1 MMTTTAVKAPMRPNS
16 ASQLSAALLVI
27 CCVGFMLLLGGCAA
41 SSTTIIE
48 AESVTNP
55 KPMYSYTSLII
66 QDFELNRGMY
76 ADVPEAG
83 MSKRELRYAKL
94 PGELAGHIERHLKSQ
109 SIYSKISR
117 SGKADAA
124 TLLLTGK
131 FTRLGRF
138 KISVQVSLRDGAS
151 GQEVAS
157 FRPTLWDV
165 LDTTATISDLGRE
178 VADFLYRI
186 QYK

>member
-1 MMTTTAVKAPMRPNS
+1 MMITTAVKATMLTNS
-16 ASQLSAALLVI
+16 VRQLRAALLVI
-27 CCVGFMLLLGGCAA
+27 CCSFTLLISAGCVS

-48 AESVTNP
+48 AESVTNF

-66 QDFELNRGMY
+66 KDFELNRGMY

-83 MSKRELRYAKL
+83 MSQRELRYSKL

-117 SGKADAA
+117 DGKADAS
-124 TLLLTGK
+124 TLLLTGT
-131 FTRLGRF
+131 FIRLGRF
-138 KISVQVSLRDGAS
+138 KISVQVILRDGAT
-151 GQEVAS
+151 GQKVAS

-165 LDTTATISDLGRE
+165 LDTTATVSDLGRE

>member
-1 MMTTTAVKAPMRPNS
+1 MMITTAVKAPMRPDR
-16 ASQLSAALLVI
+16 ACQIRAALLVI
-27 CCVGFMLLLGGCAA
+27 CCSLILLVSAGCVS

-48 AESVTNP
+48 AESVSNP
-55 KPMYSYTSLII
+55 KPMYNYTSIII

-83 MSKRELRYAKL
+83 MSQRELRYAKL
-94 PGELAGHIERHLKSQ
+94 PGELAGNIERHIKSQ
-109 SIYSKISR
+109 SIYNKISR

-131 FTRLGRF
+131 FTRIGRF
-138 KISVQVSLRDGAS
+138 KISVQVSLRDGVS

-157 FRPTLWDV
+157 FHPTLWDV
-165 LDTTATISDLGRE
+165 LDTTAT
-178 VADFLYRI
+178 
-186 QYK
+186 